1 MRRITRKNRK
11 WKRKVS
17 ERRESVKA
25 MTAMSEINDIDVKV
39 DFIQALIPLGLK
51 AVGDMLKEEVESLAG
66 PKKKHG
72 KINTRW
78 GSQDGS
84 VYLRDQKIPID
95 VPRVRNKMNN
105 IEVPLAAY
113 QKMQQPYR
121 EDIQTFK
128 KLLNGIST
136 HKYRES
142 AELVPEVFGLSASN
156 MSQRFKKTTTAK
168 LRHLQ
173 IRSLRGYDFTAIFID
188 GKRFADEG
196 IMIAVGITM
205 EGKKVML
212 GIEQMATENHRA
224 VVQFF
229 DKLISRG
236 FRFEQGLLFTVD
248 GSKGIIKAINQKFR
262 GYVVIQRCQWH
273 KRENVVSYLSKPQQ
287 TIWRGKLQAAY
298 AQTTYTEA
306 KSALTKLGSE
316 LEEINSSAA
325 GSLREG
331 LEETLTIY
339 KLKLSTELRKSF
351 SFTNCIESIMA
362 QVEQYT
368 QRVDRWR
375 NGAHM
380 QRWVAAGLLE
390 VEPRLRKVN
399 GWRYMNLLRDRIQEE
414 LNRRQQEQNKNINQ
428 QELIQ
433 VGA

>member
-1 MRRITRKNRK
+1 MRRIAQRPRK
-11 WKRKVS
+11 WKKKVS
-17 ERRESVKA
+17 ERRRAIKD
-25 MTAMSEINDIDVKV
+25 MTAMGEINDADVKV
-39 DFIQALIPLGLK
+39 EFIQALIPLGLK
-51 AVGDMLKEEVESLAG
+51 AVNDMLQKEVEALAG
-66 PKKKHG
+66 IKHKHG
-72 KINTRW
+72 KVNTRW

-84 VYLRDQKIPID
+84 VYLRDQKLPID
-95 VPRVRNKMNN
+95 IPRVRNKTNN
-105 IEVPLAAY
+105 TEVPLTTY
-113 QKMQQPYR
+113 QKLQQPYK
-121 EDIQTFK
+121 EDEQTFK

-142 AELVPEVFGLSASN
+142 TELVPEVFGLSASN
-156 MSQRFKKTTTAK
+156 MSQRFKKTTMAK

-173 IRSLRGYDFTAIFID
+173 IRSLRGYGFTAVFID
-188 GKRFADEG
+188 GKRFAEEG
-196 IMIAVGITM
+196 IVIAIGITM

-236 FRFEQGLLFTVD
+236 LRFEQGLLFIVD
-248 GSKGIIKAINQKFR
+248 GSKGIIKAINQKFK
-262 GYVVIQRCQWH
+262 GYALVQRCQWH
-273 KRENVVSYLSKPQQ
+273 KRENVVSYLSKPQAA
-287 TIWRGKLQAAY
+287 IWRGKLQAAY

-306 KSALTKLGSE
+306 KSALTKLINE
-316 LEEINSSAA
+316 LQEINSAA
-325 GSLREG
+325 AASLEEG

-339 KLKLSTELRKSF
+339 KLKLSTELRRSF

-362 QVEQYT
+362 SVEQYT

-375 NGAHM
+375 GGAHI

-390 VEPRLRKVN
+390 IEPRLRKVN

-414 LNRRQQEQNKNINQ
+414 LNRQQQEQSGSVNE

-433 VGA
+433 AGV